1 MHIITLFVLYSNKF
15 FTVFNDSCTRS
26 AARDW
31 NNAKRFLVAFSQSWN
46 RFYLKSF
53 KEPYISDVHTEGG
66 LVIIP
71 MFADSIVFKIID
83 ILFIFADGELAGRSR
98 NWSFFVDVGNV
109 WPPIINN
116 K

>member
-1 MHIITLFVLYSNKF
+1 MYIILLFVLYNNNF

-53 KEPYISDVHTEGG
+53 KEPYIYDVHTEGG
-66 LVIIP
+66 LVISP
-71 MFADSIVFKIID
+71 VFADSIVFK
-83 ILFIFADGELAGRSR
+83 
-98 NWSFFVDVGNV
+98 
-109 WPPIINN
+109 
-116 K
+116 

>member
-1 MHIITLFVLYSNKF
+1 MLFVLYSNTF

-53 KEPYISDVHTEGG
+53 KEPYIYDVPAEGD
-66 LVIIP
+66 LVISP
-71 MFADSIVFKIID
+71 VFSDSIVFK
-83 ILFIFADGELAGRSR
+83 
-98 NWSFFVDVGNV
+98 
-109 WPPIINN
+109 
-116 K
+116 

>member
-1 MHIITLFVLYSNKF
+1 MYIILLFVLYNNNF

-53 KEPYISDVHTEGG
+53 KEPYVYDGLTEGG
-66 LVIIP
+66 PVISP
-71 MFADSIVFKIID
+71 VFVDSIVFK
-83 ILFIFADGELAGRSR
+83 
-98 NWSFFVDVGNV
+98 
-109 WPPIINN
+109 
-116 K
+116 